1 MHLLAEGEQVEPL
14 LFRNEDFC
22 QEMALDFNRILERY
36 NNTADNQSG
45 DQAFFDA
52 EQEENSQPVV
62 SGTRS

>member
-1 MHLLAEGEQVEPL
+1 MHLLAEGEQAEPL

-36 NNTADNQSG
+36 NNAADNQSG
-45 DQAFFDA
+45 DQDFFDA